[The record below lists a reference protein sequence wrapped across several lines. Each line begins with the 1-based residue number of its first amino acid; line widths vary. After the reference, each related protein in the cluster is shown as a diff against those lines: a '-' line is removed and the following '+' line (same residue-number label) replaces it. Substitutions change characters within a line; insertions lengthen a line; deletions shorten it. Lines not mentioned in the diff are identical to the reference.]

1 MREAQKGKTDI
12 VSKSG
17 FSEEA
22 INYAERYRP
31 YLRLIDGNK
40 TIKPRRRIK

>member
-1 MREAQKGKTDI
+1 MREAQNGITEI

-22 INYAERYRP
+22 IKYAERYRP
-31 YLRLIDGNK
+31 YLRLISGDI
-40 TIKPRRRIK
+40 TIKPRRRK